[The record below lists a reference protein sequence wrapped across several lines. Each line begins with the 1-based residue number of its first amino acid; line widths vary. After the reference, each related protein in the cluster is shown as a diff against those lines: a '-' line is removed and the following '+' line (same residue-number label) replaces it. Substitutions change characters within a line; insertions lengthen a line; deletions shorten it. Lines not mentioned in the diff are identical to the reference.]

1 MLQALLRLNDTG
13 GFDPKEISRRFQ
25 GTTEVWARY
34 VLDDADRSDMPEE
47 AKNVRQLVVVNEHVG
62 SSGPPWRLRAAKRLS
77 PKGDT
82 G

>member
-47 AKNVRQLVVVNEHVG
+47 AKTCG
-62 SSGPPWRLRAAKRLS
+62 S
-77 PKGDT
+77 
-82 G
+82 

>member
-1 MLQALLRLNDTG
+1 VAIIGPNEAGKTSMLQALLRLNDTG

-47 AKNVRQLVVVNEHVG
+47 AKTCG
-62 SSGPPWRLRAAKRLS
+62 S
-77 PKGDT
+77 
-82 G
+82 